1 MTATKTQMKYGD
13 PKAMLEQAVGVFALS
28 NGRNTQ
34 MNHLTGKFPQ
44 EAAAAATVRGNKQT
58 SNHMPIVKAENLGKG
73 KGDELTFHLVNPSGG
88 KPIMGSK
95 MAEGKGT
102 GAKLSQDRL
111 RVNQVRF
118 PIDMGDTMSQIR
130 SPVDMRKFGRP
141 MAQSKMDRYL
151 DQSLLTHMAGARG
164 FHDNFEWIVPT
175 ELDPDFEEIMV
186 NKVKAPT
193 KNRHFIADS
202 GGISLFKDNAGEI
215 DLTTGDL
222 LKMDVVDAVRT
233 FVEQIPAPPP
243 PVIFDGDEAAT
254 DSPIRVMLVSP
265 AQYSSFATDPNFR
278 QFQAAAYARAN
289 QAKRHPL
296 FLGDVGLWNGILI
309 VKMPKPV
316 RFYAGDT
323 IHYCAAYDTEVES
336 SVVVPSSFGTTFAVD
351 RAILL
356 GGQAVAQ
363 AFAASEHSGMPFF
376 WSEVPGDHNDKLEI
390 LIGSITGCSKVRFAV
405 DYGDMT
411 QFTDHG
417 VAVLDTAVPIIGA
430 RM

>member
-1 MTATKTQMKYGD
+1 MSATKTQMQYGD
-13 PKAMLEQAVGVFALS
+13 PKAMLQQAIGVFALS

-34 MNHLTGKFPQ
+34 MNHLTGKFPKE
-44 EAAAAATVRGNKQT
+44 EAAAATIKGRQT
-58 SNHMPIVKAENLGKG
+58 SNHYPIVKAENLGKG
-73 KGDELTFHLVNPSGG
+73 KGDEVTFHLVNPSGG
-88 KPIMGSK
+88 KPIMGSEH
-95 MAEGKGT
+95 AEGKGV
-102 GAKLSQDRL
+102 GAKLSEDRL
-111 RVNQVRF
+111 RVNQARF
-118 PIDMGDTMSQIR
+118 PIDMGDVMSQIR
-130 SPVDMRKFGRP
+130 SPVDMRKLGRP
-141 MAQSKMDRYL
+141 MAQSKMDRYI
-151 DQSLLTHMAGARG
+151 DQSLLAQMAGARG
-164 FHDNFEWIVPT
+164 FHNNFEWIVPP
-175 ELDPDFEEIMV
+175 EQDPDFKKIMV
-186 NKVKAPT
+186 NPVKAPT
-193 KNRHFIADS
+193 KNRHFIAD
-202 GGISLFKDNAGEI
+202 GAGIRPFTQSAGEVSI
-215 DLTTGDL
+215 TSADL

-233 FVEQIPAPPP
+233 YVEQIPAPPP

-265 AQYSSFATDPNFR
+265 AQYSSFATDPTFR

-309 VKMPKPV
+309 VKSPKPI

-323 IHYCAAYDTEVES
+323 IRYCAAYDSETES
-336 SVVVPSSFGTTFAVD
+336 TATVPASFADKFAVD

-376 WSEVPGDHNDKLEI
+376 WSEVKGDHGDKMEI
-390 LIGSITGCSKVRFAV
+390 LIGAILGCSKIRFAV
-405 DYGDMT
+405 DHGDTT